1 MLHRLFIVADKRD
14 VARTQFWEVSPE
26 WPAAITPIRL
36 AIEASERGAHALPR
50 GLNRSDDSIAL
61 RGGIDMFRGIATLT
75 LSFYLAAVAAPAALA
90 DNGAPITEQEAH
102 AIGVDAYVYLY
113 PLITMDITRRQLTNT
128 DKGFG
133 RGPMNAFSNVPAYPP
148 ASDRTIVRTNY
159 DTLYSIAYLDML
171 KEPVVVSVPDTAG
184 RYYLLPMLDMWTDV
198 FASPGWRTTGP
209 QAGTFLVT
217 PPGWRPDLRDRFID
231 EFRLPK
237 TTQRID
243 APTPYVWIIGRTKT
257 DGPPDYEAVNKIQAG
272 LKVASLSEWGK
283 AVKPVEQKIDASVD
297 TKTPPKVQVDTMQA

>member
-26 WPAAITPIRL
+26 WPAAIAPIRL

-75 LSFYLAAVAAPAALA
+75 LSFCLAAVATPAALA

-133 RGPMNAFSNVPAYPP
+133 RGPMCSPRQAGARRARRREPSSLRRRAGGRTFATASSMNSGCRKPPSGSMRRRPMSGSSGAQRPMGLRITRRFGKFRP
-148 ASDRTIVRTNY
+148 ASQSLCSLNGVSPPSRPNSR
-159 DTLYSIAYLDML
+159 SI
-171 KEPVVVSVPDTAG
+171 
-184 RYYLLPMLDMWTDV
+184 
-198 FASPGWRTTGP
+198 
-209 QAGTFLVT
+209 
-217 PPGWRPDLRDRFID
+217 PPS
-231 EFRLPK
+231 
-237 TTQRID
+237 T
-243 APTPYVWIIGRTKT
+243 
-257 DGPPDYEAVNKIQAG
+257 
-272 LKVASLSEWGK
+272 
-283 AVKPVEQKIDASVD
+283 
-297 TKTPPKVQVDTMQA
+297 